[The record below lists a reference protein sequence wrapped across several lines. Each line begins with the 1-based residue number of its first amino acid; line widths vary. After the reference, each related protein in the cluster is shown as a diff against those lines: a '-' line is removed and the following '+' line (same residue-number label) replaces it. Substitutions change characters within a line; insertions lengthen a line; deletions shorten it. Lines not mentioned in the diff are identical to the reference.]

1 MAPAALGSAVAVLLF
16 ELLLRANGEPLFQ
29 RDSVHAGLVVLT
41 MPVWSLLLGRE
52 FGIELTPHR
61 VVVHGSHRRAVDWH
75 TIQDVRIE
83 GRSIALYQF
92 NGKRTVLRAPH
103 ARFDHDFA
111 EKFAVI
117 DGWWRHHRAL

>member
-83 GRSIALYQF
+83 EGPSPCTSSTGSERCCGHPTRGSTTTSPRSS
-92 NGKRTVLRAPH
+92 R
-103 ARFDHDFA
+103 
-111 EKFAVI
+111 
-117 DGWWRHHRAL
+117 